1 MLVLSKK
8 ILVLG
13 HSKMKVDEQG
23 SQQVLSAN
31 VKKQSA
37 DKSSSI
43 NEQNLSAEVSKPSPV
58 NSPASQVSLDS
69 GKHCQARLAQ
79 IAQHFGL
86 SRAKNPHD
94 KKATTVEQRAE
105 RRHRLNKARK
115 QQNLESIMDY
125 ALGYTD
131 KSDVND
137 DVDPDWLY
145 QFFELAESIFTPHMQ
160 AFWGK
165 ILAMQVTRPG
175 CFSLKAL
182 KTLNQMTVTEAN
194 AFQKACALLCKDK
207 TKERGDHGGRIISGF
222 FRPASLFGLFGLP
235 KATSINLSHFGL
247 TYPNLLTLI
256 DLNIIYV
263 SEIETGPLPLAYNL
277 VLECNGKKLDIK
289 VRQQGAAL
297 QYYKLTQTG
306 NELARLMKTGASV
319 SYFEHLTH
327 VLAPVFSVNL
337 R

>member
-1 MLVLSKK
+1 
-8 ILVLG
+8 
-13 HSKMKVDEQG
+13 MKVDEQG
-23 SQQVLSAN
+23 SQQVLSTKIN
-31 VKKQSA
+31 KNSL
-37 DKSSSI
+37 DKNSSI
-43 NEQNLSAEVSKPSPV
+43 NERNSSVEVNNNTSVQNSSSR
-58 NSPASQVSLDS
+58 VSLDS
-69 GKHCQARLAQ
+69 GKHCQAKLAL

-86 SRAKNPHD
+86 NRVTNPHD
-94 KKATTVEQRAE
+94 KKATTIEQRAE
-105 RRHRLNKARK
+105 RRLRINKARK
-115 QQNLESIMDY
+115 QQNLETIMDY

-194 AFQKACALLCKDK
+194 AFQKACALVCRDKAKDK
-207 TKERGDHGGRIISGF
+207 GDYGGRIFSGF

-235 KATSINLSHFGL
+235 KVLSINLSHFGVS
-247 TYPNLLTLI
+247 YPNLLTLI

-263 SEIETGPLPLAYNL
+263 SEIETGPLPLGYRL
-277 VLECNGKKLDIK
+277 LLECNSKKLDVK
-289 VRQQGAAL
+289 ARQQGAAL

-306 NELARLMKTGASV
+306 NELALLMKTGTNE
-319 SYFEHLTH
+319 SYFQHLAH
-327 VLAPVFSVNL
+327 VLSPVFSVNFDK
-337 R
+337 